1 MLSFFGIILFMF
13 AGIDAVLLLFGWSLT
28 GYSWSPLIV
37 AVLGFA
43 LVTLEAL
50 ERESSPERNGAWPQE
65 ARTAPGPTSGP
76 GRNRL
81 VRSTEG

>member
-50 ERESSPERNGAWPQE
+50 ERESSPERNGAWPQ
-65 ARTAPGPTSGP
+65 ASDTAPERASSP
-76 GRNRL
+76 GRNQL
-81 VRSTEG
+81 LRSTES